1 MSSRLEL
8 SVCFWNYDRT
18 MPMVDG
24 RVAIER
30 CEPSFTLLGPEQ
42 AFARAFTTAE
52 FDVSELSLS
61 NHMSALVRGDAAYV
75 PIPVF
80 PSRSF
85 RHSAFYVRSDRAITE
100 PRDLVGKRIGLQEYQ
115 MTAAVVLRGFLRDE
129 YGIVPGDMSWRV
141 ADIDPAHPSA
151 IAVPDIPGVE
161 IERVH
166 GRSLDALLGGGDVDA
181 VIALRPPPSFL
192 AGDGRVVRLFPDW
205 RNAEQDYY
213 ARTGFFPIMHTV
225 GIKHALVA
233 AHPWLPSALYRA
245 FCLAKDVAIAELEN
259 LQAPKATLPWAAAEL
274 AATRS
279 VMGHDFWPYGLEP
292 NRAAIERMI
301 RYHHEEGLS
310 PRPFSIQELFP
321 LEVSDK

>member
-1 MSSRLEL
+1 MPRLKL

-24 RVAIER
+24 RVAIEG

-61 NHMSALVRGDAAYV
+61 NHMNALVRGDAAYV

-85 RHSAFYVRSDRAITE
+85 RHSAFYVRSDRAIAT

-115 MTAAVVLRGFLRDE
+115 MTAAVVVRGFLCDE
-129 YGIVPGDMSWRV
+129 YGIRPGDMSWRV
-141 ADIDPAHPSA
+141 ADIDPRQPSA
-151 IAVPDIPGVE
+151 IAVPVVPGVN

-166 GRSLDALLGGGDVDA
+166 GRSLDALLVDGDVDA

-192 AGDGRVVRLFPDW
+192 AGDRGVVRLFPDW
-205 RNAEQDYY
+205 RNAEQEYY
-213 ARTGFFPIMHTV
+213 ARTKFFPIMHTV
-225 GIKHALVA
+225 GIKRALVDS
-233 AHPWLPSALYRA
+233 HPWLPGALYRA
-245 FCLAKDVAIAELEN
+245 FCAAKEVAIGELEN
-259 LQAPKATLPWAAAEL
+259 LQAPKVTLPWAAAEL
-274 AATRS
+274 ATTRS
-279 VMGHDFWPYGLEP
+279 VMGHDFWPYGLEA

-301 RYHHEEGLS
+301 RYHHDEGLS
-310 PRPFSIQELFP
+310 PRPFSIRELFP
-321 LEVSDK
+321 LELAEK